1 MEDYIEQLGALA
13 LASRQRRLIDRLTV
27 DGIRVY
33 RSLDFDFEV
42 RWFTIFHLLSAHTSM
57 TVTEIA
63 QALRLAHPS
72 VIETADEMLRRGMLV
87 SRRDDTDKRR
97 RYLTLSRK
105 GKALAR
111 KLEPV
116 WEAFR
121 SAADEIFSE
130 AGCDFLQAIK
140 KIETALDRKGLY
152 ERIADRL
159 SETKRSKR
167 NQSAGGG

>member
-27 DGIRVY
+27 DGVRVY
-33 RSLDFDFEV
+33 RNLGFDFEV
-42 RWFTIFHLLSAHTSM
+42 RWFTIFHLLGTRSSM

-63 QALRLAHPS
+63 HVLRLAHPS
-72 VIETADEMLRRGMLV
+72 VIETTDEMVRRGVLV
-87 SRRDDTDKRR
+87 SQRDDADRR
-97 RYLTLSRK
+97 RRNLTLSRK
-105 GKALAR
+105 GQALAR

-121 SAADEIFSE
+121 QAAEEIFSE
-130 AGCDFLQAIK
+130 AGCDFLEAIK
-140 KIETALDRKGLY
+140 KMETALDSKGLY

-159 SETKRSKR
+159 SDTKESENK
-167 NQSAGGG
+167 